1 MRNHLKSIASL
12 VATSLLCVGI
22 AHANVPKDGNDGL
35 LVASNQGGVPPGLAK
50 KGGVPPG
57 LAKKFGATVPARAYI
72 AVDPKYDDRAWFLID
87 GRWVLQQGFDSQ
99 LRVEVRSLFTLPP
112 IPEPPPIPLPSA
124 AVSFRVV
131 LFQ

>member
-22 AHANVPKDGNDGL
+22 AHANVTKDGNDGL
-35 LVASNQGGVPPGLAK
+35 LVASNQ
-50 KGGVPPG
+50 GGVPPG